1 MCTVVDRVALVLE
14 KISWISLS
22 FLLFVSDISEMIF
35 IIVFFVLLF
44 VAFLSLV
51 IYLAVI
57 DAKDE
62 ADDINRASKR

>member
-1 MCTVVDRVALVLE
+1 
-14 KISWISLS
+14 
-22 FLLFVSDISEMIF
+22 MIF

>member
-1 MCTVVDRVALVLE
+1 MDRLALVLE
-14 KISWISLS
+14 KVSWIYLS

>member
-14 KISWISLS
+14 KVSWIYLS
-22 FLLFVSDISEMIF
+22 SLLFVSDISEMIF

-44 VAFLSLV
+44 VTFLSLV

>member
-1 MCTVVDRVALVLE
+1 MNIECGRIANPPERANLPE
-14 KISWISLS
+14 R
-22 FLLFVSDISEMIF
+22 EMIF

-62 ADDINRASKR
+62 ADDINRASRR

>member
-1 MCTVVDRVALVLE
+1 MDCLALVLE
-14 KISWISLS
+14 KVSWIYLS

>member
-1 MCTVVDRVALVLE
+1 MDRVALVLE
-14 KISWISLS
+14 KVSWIYLS

>member
-1 MCTVVDRVALVLE
+1 MDRVALVLE
-14 KISWISLS
+14 ILSWIYLS
-22 FLLFVSDISEMIF
+22 AVQSVYDVDCMIF

-44 VAFLSLV
+44 VTFLSLV